1 MENYLGNITATS
13 SIDDSTSSSSCSS
26 TSSSV
31 KTVTLDD
38 LKDIDTSKMDRPL
51 NVLVTTHDIKPFY
64 GGVYEHGL
72 GLWINY
78 IIEEYLVKR
87 HIPHRLFTKSILTSG
102 STQTSPEDFIKFI
115 TRNSIDVVIPSD
127 VTDTMFLSKHHEQI
141 SDHVSFAVTD
151 NVKVY
156 EMLEDKW
163 ETYKMCQRLDIFTPA
178 TELFDQTSE
187 ALKKEYPF
195 FLKLA
200 SGTNAG
206 RGVWHIKNS
215 ADLEEALRAKE
226 IKKQGKDGLL
236 LKQTP
241 VSGDIV
247 TAQIIFE
254 EGAPVGFF
262 FCQSVQSEDLAG
274 MGENWIKSQSSEV
287 RELVSDVKVELADPQ
302 WDYLHDV
309 FKKIGSYT
317 KYHGMMDIE
326 FIINSAEGIC
336 LLECNPRFS
345 GGLHTTL
352 SNPGFLDLYFDVVT
366 EQDKESRHLKSSN
379 HDGIETTVVCGNY
392 SKSVTLKARIGD
404 FDPTGFYLM
413 HPLKV
418 LSLRHWSVDNH
429 HSYRPASSTDRTN
442 AKVFT
447 NPFKSGGQSKAKDWY
462 GKMFFESP
470 QTSLSSVDSSD
481 DIQQINNRTVETE

>member
-1 MENYLGNITATS
+1 MENYLDNNNTTTS
-13 SIDDSTSSSSCSS
+13 SIDESTTSSSSSS

-31 KTVTLDD
+31 RTVTLDD
-38 LKDIDTSKMDRPL
+38 LRDIDTSKMHRPL

-87 HIPHRLFTKSILTSG
+87 EIPHRLFTKSILTSG
-102 STQTSPEDFIKFI
+102 PTPTSPEDFIKF
-115 TRNSIDVVIPSD
+115 TKRHNIDVVIPSD
-127 VTDTMFLSKHHEQI
+127 VTDTMFLSKHHDQI
-141 SDHVSFAVTD
+141 SEHVNFAVAD

-163 ETYKMCQRLDIFTPA
+163 ETYQMCQRLGIFTPP

-187 ALKKEYPF
+187 PTETEYPF

-236 LKQTP
+236 IKQTP
-241 VSGDIV
+241 ISGDII

-287 RELVSDVKVELADPQ
+287 RELVSDIKVELTESQ
-302 WDYLHDV
+302 WDYLYEV
-309 FKKIGSYT
+309 FKKIGSDT
-317 KYHGMMDIE
+317 NYHGMMDIE
-326 FIINSAEGIC
+326 FIVNSEKGIC

-352 SNPGFLDLYFDVVT
+352 SNPGFLELYFDVVT
-366 EQDKESRHLKSSN
+366 KTHKDNRHVN
-379 HDGIETTVVCGNY
+379 DGIESTVVCSNY
-392 SKSVTLKARIGD
+392 SKSVPLKARLGD
-404 FDPTGFYLM
+404 FDPTGFYLK

-418 LSLRHWSVDNH
+418 LSIRHWSVGNY
-429 HSYRPASSTDRTN
+429 HSYQPASSTIRTN
-442 AKVFT
+442 LKKFT
-447 NPFKSGGQSKAKDWY
+447 NSFKSVGQSKANLF
-462 GKMFFESP
+462 GESP
-470 QTSLSSVDSSD
+470 QTSMSSVDSSD
-481 DIQQINNRTVETE
+481 NNVQQMNNKTVETE